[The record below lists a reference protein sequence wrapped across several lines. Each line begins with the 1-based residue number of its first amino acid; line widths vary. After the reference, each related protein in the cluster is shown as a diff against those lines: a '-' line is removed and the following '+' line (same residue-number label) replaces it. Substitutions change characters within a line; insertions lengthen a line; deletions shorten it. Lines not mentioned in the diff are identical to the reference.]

1 MTRLTLIACLFVF
14 TSGLDLRAADEQ
26 LKRVTIAAE
35 SSAAPE
41 LESWAKAA
49 QERCEAWHPLICRV
63 LGREGEPAHK
73 EIAIVMK
80 EMRGIAATSGAKIN
94 VSADFVRKH
103 PADDG
108 MIVHELVHVVQAY
121 PDPNPIWLTE
131 GLADYVRYWHYELGK
146 RDFRIVR
153 DRSSYRDS
161 YGTTARFLAW
171 VQVSKDAK
179 IIHTLD
185 DAMRRGEYR
194 DALFEE
200 ATGKSLDELWS
211 EFVDSAATAKQ

>member
-1 MTRLTLIACLFVF
+1 MTRSTLIACLFVF
-14 TSGLDLRAADEQ
+14 TAGLDLRADDEQ
-26 LKRVTIAAE
+26 PKGVTITADW
-35 SSAAPE
+35 SAAPD

-49 QERCEAWHPLICRV
+49 QERCQAWHPLICRV
-63 LGREGEPAHK
+63 LGREGEPEHK
-73 EIAIVMK
+73 EIAIIVK
-80 EMRGIAATSGAKIN
+80 EMRGIAATSGAKIR
-94 VSADFVRKH
+94 VSADFVHKH
-103 PADDG
+103 PNDDG

-131 GLADYVRYWHYELGK
+131 GLADYVRYWHYEPGK
-146 RDFRIVR
+146 RDFRINR

-179 IIHTLD
+179 IIHKLD
-185 DAMRRGEYR
+185 DAMHRGAYR

-211 EFVDSAATAKQ
+211 EFVDSTAKENK